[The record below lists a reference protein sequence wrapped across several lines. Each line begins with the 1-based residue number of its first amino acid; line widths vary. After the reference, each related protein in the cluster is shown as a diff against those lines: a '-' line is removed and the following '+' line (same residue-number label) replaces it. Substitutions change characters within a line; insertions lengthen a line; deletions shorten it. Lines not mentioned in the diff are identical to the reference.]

1 MTKLLLRAVSS
12 TEAESLSMIA
22 QRAIDIPLVGL
33 GEGGLTDQA
42 SAQPSFSVRP
52 LGSAPVESLTEDSL
66 VIHLQWSGAQFLL
79 VLSTANA
86 LVMMRRL
93 VSQAPFEAIAP
104 AWQQGL
110 DQLLARWFCDAIDRL
125 GRGRPDLLALQ
136 RLPAG
141 APLSKLAYALSIQA
155 DTDGAG
161 APNLFLELHSDS
173 LGLHLLSGL
182 CSSRELP
189 ASHTPLR
196 QALSQ
201 VMRLTVGRT
210 RLPAKVVRGL
220 DVGQL
225 IFVDHAHLT
234 QDHTLWCGL
243 RTHEGRELGFLVRYE
258 NLSITILRGPMENT
272 NPTSADG
279 MPDDSAQGE
288 SYSNEPIAIEDL
300 PVTLSFD
307 CGSVTLPLAQ
317 VEQLAEGQVLPTSR
331 ALNDYVSIR
340 ANGAVIGRGVLM
352 QVDGRLAVSI
362 TELSA
367 ASGTSTGSAD

>member
-1 MTKLLLRAVSS
+1 MTKLSLRAMSS

-22 QRAIDIPLVGL
+22 QRASDIPLVGL

-42 SAQPSFSVRP
+42 SVQPSFSVRP
-52 LGSAPVESLTEDSL
+52 LASAPSETLTEDSL

-79 VLSTANA
+79 VLSTANT
-86 LVMMRRL
+86 LVMLRRL

-104 AWQQGL
+104 AWQHGL
-110 DQLLARWFCDAIDRL
+110 DQLLANWFCDAIERL
-125 GRGRPDLLALQ
+125 GRGRPDLLTLQ

-141 APLSKLAYALSIQA
+141 ATVSKLAYALSIQA
-155 DTDGAG
+155 DTDGTG
-161 APNLFLELHSDS
+161 APNVSLELHSDS
-173 LGLHLLSGL
+173 LGVHLLSGL
-182 CSSRELP
+182 CGSRDLRAPHSALKQVLP
-189 ASHTPLR
+189 
-196 QALSQ
+196 Q

-210 RLPAKVVRGL
+210 LLPAKAVRGL

-225 IFVDHAHLT
+225 VFVDHAQLT

-243 RTHEGRELGFLVRYE
+243 RTQDGRELGFLARYE
-258 NLSITILRGPMENT
+258 NLSITLLRGPMENT

-279 MPDDSAQGE
+279 MPDDNAQGD
-288 SYSNEPIAIEDL
+288 SDLTEPIAIEDL

-331 ALNDYVSIR
+331 AVDDYVSIR

-352 QVDGRLAVSI
+352 QVDGRLAVNI

-367 ASGTSTGSAD
+367 ASGKSAGSAA